1 MESSTPNPEFTT
13 GEEEELMPPANNF
26 LPINPLTNQHIP
38 EFEVPNEFEAP
49 NIGPAHLP
57 PDQITNPEGEPCRSS
72 HLANK
77 TTDDTPKQTKLER
90 AIAESKESAEQ
101 VKAVKEKKKKKHLEE
116 GLRNDPQIMEEHAVE
131 ELREV
136 FQKLNI
142 ADKGGGETTHL
153 VDQVLAT
160 IADMSTI
167 DPRNFG
173 MEDEPKLMLR
183 QSYHSKMVNIVVL
196 LYVKVS

>member
-1 MESSTPNPEFTT
+1 M
-13 GEEEELMPPANNF
+13 
-26 LPINPLTNQHIP
+26 
-38 EFEVPNEFEAP
+38 
-49 NIGPAHLP
+49 
-57 PDQITNPEGEPCRSS
+57 
-72 HLANK
+72 
-77 TTDDTPKQTKLER
+77 
-90 AIAESKESAEQ
+90 
-101 VKAVKEKKKKKHLEE
+101 EE

-142 ADKGGGETTHL
+142 ADEGGGETTHL

-173 MEDEPKLMLR
+173 MEDEPKTYAEAKL
-183 QSYHSKMVNIVVL
+183 SHDVEKWEAGYHEEIKSLKVL
-196 LYVKVS
+196 